1 MNISDNCFGFISLI
15 DGEAVKRV
23 DKVETE
29 ELFNEVE
36 RVYGRVG
43 PHVGEPI
50 CDMDVWPSPV
60 ILV

>member
-1 MNISDNCFGFISLI
+1 
-15 DGEAVKRV
+15 
-23 DKVETE
+23 VES
-29 ELFNEVE
+29 E
-36 RVYGRVG
+36 RNGNGVGPDEGCGVG